1 MLMHEIRLK
10 RVYEVPSPDDGV
22 RVLVDRLWPRG
33 IREADLRYDAWPKE
47 ITPSPELRKLYHRGE
62 MPFAGFREGY
72 AEELEASEGAAAFA
86 ERCRKWLET
95 QDVTLLYAAK
105 NQQENHA
112 QVLAAWLRQ
121 KSGAEGG
128 A

>member
-33 IREADLRYDAWPKE
+33 IRKADLPYDTWPKE

-86 ERCRKWLET
+86 ELCRKWLET

>member
-33 IREADLRYDAWPKE
+33 IRKADLPYDAWPKE

-86 ERCRKWLET
+86 ERSRKWLET

>member
-33 IREADLRYDAWPKE
+33 IRKADLPYDAWPKE

-95 QDVTLLYAAK
+95 QDVTLFYAAK

>member
-10 RVYEVPSPDDGV
+10 RVYEAPSPDDGV

-33 IREADLRYDAWPKE
+33 IRKADLPYDAWPKE

-72 AEELEASEGAAAFA
+72 AEELEASAAA
-86 ERCRKWLET
+86 
-95 QDVTLLYAAK
+95 
-105 NQQENHA
+105 
-112 QVLAAWLRQ
+112 
-121 KSGAEGG
+121 SGSRRRM
-128 A
+128 

>member
-33 IREADLRYDAWPKE
+33 IRKADLPYDAWPKE

-62 MPFAGFREGY
+62 MPFAGFR
-72 AEELEASEGAAAFA
+72 

>member
-33 IREADLRYDAWPKE
+33 IRKADLPYDAWPKE

-95 QDVTLLYAAK
+95 QDVMLLYAAK

>member
-33 IREADLRYDAWPKE
+33 IRKADLPYDAWPKE

-86 ERCRKWLET
+86 ERCRKWRET

>member
-10 RVYEVPSPDDGV
+10 RVYEAPSPDDGV

-33 IREADLRYDAWPKE
+33 IRKADLPYDAWPKE

-105 NQQENHA
+105 NQRENHA
-112 QVLAAWLRQ
+112 QVLATWLRQ

>member
-1 MLMHEIRLK
+1 MHEIHLK
-10 RVYEVPSPDDGV
+10 RVYEAAEPSDGV

-33 IREADLRYDAWPKE
+33 IRKADLPYDVWAKE
-47 ITPSPELRKLYHRGE
+47 VTPSSELRTLYHRGE

-86 ERCRKWLET
+86 ERCREWLKT
-95 QDVTLLYAAK
+95 QNVTLLYAAK

>member
-22 RVLVDRLWPRG
+22 RVLVD
-33 IREADLRYDAWPKE
+33 DAWPKE

>member
-1 MLMHEIRLK
+1 MPGRRRSRRL
-10 RVYEVPSPDDGV
+10 PSCANST
-22 RVLVDRLWPRG
+22 
-33 IREADLRYDAWPKE
+33 IA
-47 ITPSPELRKLYHRGE
+47 
-62 MPFAGFREGY
+62 AGFREGY

>member
-33 IREADLRYDAWPKE
+33 IRKADLPYDTWPKE

-72 AEELEASEGAAAFA
+72 AEELEASEGAAAVA
-86 ERCRKWLET
+86 ELCRKWLET

>member
-10 RVYEVPSPDDGV
+10 RVYEVPSPADGV
-22 RVLVDRLWPRG
+22 RVLVDLLWTRG
-33 IREADLRYDAWPKE
+33 IRKSDLPYDAWPKE

>member
-33 IREADLRYDAWPKE
+33 IRKADLPYDAWPKE

-86 ERCRKWLET
+86 ERCRKWLEP

>member
-1 MLMHEIRLK
+1 MLMHEISLK
-10 RVYEVPSPDDGV
+10 RVYEAPSPDDGV
-22 RVLVDRLWPRG
+22 RVPVDRLWPRG
-33 IREADLRYDAWPKE
+33 IRKADLPYDAWPKE

-105 NQQENHA
+105 NQRENHA
-112 QVLAAWLRQ
+112 QVLATWLRQ

>member
-33 IREADLRYDAWPKE
+33 IRKADLPYDAWPKE

-86 ERCRKWLET
+86 ELCRKWLET

>member
-33 IREADLRYDAWPKE
+33 IRKADLPYDTWPKE

-86 ERCRKWLET
+86 ECCRKWLET

>member
-33 IREADLRYDAWPKE
+33 IRKADLPYDAWPKE

-105 NQQENHA
+105 NQQEIHA
-112 QVLAAWLRQ
+112 QGLAAWLRQ

>member
-33 IREADLRYDAWPKE
+33 IRKADLPYDAWPKE

-86 ERCRKWLET
+86 ERCCKWLET

>member
-10 RVYEVPSPDDGV
+10 RVYEAPSPDDGV

-33 IREADLRYDAWPKE
+33 IRKADLPYDAWPKE

-95 QDVTLLYAAK
+95 QDVTLLHAAK
-105 NQQENHA
+105 NQRENHA

>member
-33 IREADLRYDAWPKE
+33 IRKADLPYDAWPKE

-72 AEELEASEGAAAFA
+72 AEELEASEGAAACA